1 MESYFEKGRH
11 GHDYVVVALG
21 IFFRMVTKKF
31 KLPQYFYWY
40 NFLKKNKKEI
50 IFIE

>member
-1 MESYFEKGRH
+1 M
-11 GHDYVVVALG
+11 VAALG
-21 IFFRMVTKKF
+21 IFFRGVIKKF

-40 NFLKKNKKEI
+40 NLLKKNKKEI